1 MRRKPGIWILITAI
15 CIFCLAGC
23 ASSPA
28 APSANS
34 RPQEVDSEIPRTWPL
49 RNQLANTTYL
59 SKWTQSGTITLTRGQ
74 YREPAAPGSASETVV
89 MLLDTIA
96 FGRIDEQN
104 AAAVILTTNAG
115 GSGTF
120 FDLALFLQESGSWVN
135 VASAY
140 LGDRVK
146 INSVSIRNRGV
157 LVDMV
162 GHRED
167 DPMCCPTQQE
177 ERKYTL
183 QADRLVLSQT
193 ATTAAADDAPS
204 HSPIVG
210 VKWNLIEIQW
220 MDDTRDQVDDP
231 LKYTLELKPDGVVS
245 IRADCNSG
253 FGSYTLEGGA
263 LTIDI
268 AGTTMAACPPG
279 SLHDTYLRSLGQ
291 VYGFVLEGEFLYLS
305 MRMDSGILKFAK
317 GQPEN

>member
-1 MRRKPGIWILITAI
+1 MRGKPCISLLVTTI
-15 CIFCLAGC
+15 CIFCLTACASTPGARS
-23 ASSPA
+23 ASSP
-28 APSANS
+28 
-34 RPQEVDSEIPRTWPL
+34 PQEGDNDISRTWLL
-49 RNQLANTTYL
+49 RNQLANTTYR
-59 SKWTQSGTITLTRGQ
+59 SKWTQSDTVTLTNGQ

-104 AAAVILTTNAG
+104 AAALILTTNAG

-120 FDLALFLQESGSWVN
+120 FDLVLVLQEADSWTN
-135 VASAY
+135 VASAS

-146 INSVSIRNRGV
+146 INSVSIRDGSV
-157 LVDMV
+157 FVDMV

-177 ERKYTL
+177 ERKYAL
-183 QADRLVLSQT
+183 QADRLVLSPA
-193 ATTAAADDAPS
+193 ATPAAAGDAGA
-204 HSPIVG
+204 HSPIVD

-220 MDDTRDQVDDP
+220 MNDTRDLVDDT
-231 LKYTLELKPDGVVS
+231 LKYTLELKPDGAVS

-253 FGSYTLEGGA
+253 FGTYTLEGGA

-279 SLHDTYLRSLGQ
+279 SLYDTYLRSLGQ
-291 VYGFVLEGEFLYLS
+291 IYGFVLEGEFLYLS
-305 MRMDSGILKFAK
+305 MRMDSGIMKFAK
-317 GQPEN
+317 GQPEH